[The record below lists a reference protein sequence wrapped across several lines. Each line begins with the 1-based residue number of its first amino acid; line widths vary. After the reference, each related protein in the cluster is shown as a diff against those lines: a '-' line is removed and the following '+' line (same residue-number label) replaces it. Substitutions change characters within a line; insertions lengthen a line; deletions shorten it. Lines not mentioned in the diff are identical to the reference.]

1 MKKNYFLT
9 LFTIICF
16 CTISFGQSKSTVV
29 KKSIKEFS
37 VFPNPV
43 KKGKITITTFNATE
57 KEVSIY
63 SVLGKR
69 VFIQK
74 FTGKRKQLDISEIS
88 SGIYIM
94 KVLEGNNIATKK
106 VVIK

>member
-9 LFTIICF
+9 LLTIICF
-16 CTISFGQSKSTVV
+16 CTISFGQSKSSVA

-43 KKGKITITTFNATE
+43 KKGKITVTTFNASE

-74 FTGKRKQLDISEIS
+74 FTGKRKQLDLSEIS

-94 KVLEGNNIATKK
+94 KVIEGNNITTKK